1 MATSQ
6 SEGLA
11 LRTASL
17 TGIHW
22 LGILAALVSGAIH
35 ILLGIRFI
43 PSGLGISFLLAGLG
57 FLGAITLVLLGYRRR
72 LVYGVG
78 IPFVL
83 IQLVMWYIVNFANGP
98 KSFPADIGTLGAID
112 KIAQL
117 VLIGILI
124 VLVRS

>member
-1 MATSQ
+1 MATRESK
-6 SEGLA
+6 GMA

-17 TGIHW
+17 TGVHW
-22 LGILAALVSGAIH
+22 IGIFAALVSGAIH
-35 ILLGIRFI
+35 LLLGIRFI
-43 PSGLGISFLLAGLG
+43 PSGLGISFILAGLG
-57 FLGAITLVLLGYRRR
+57 FLGAIALVVLGYRRR

-83 IQLVMWYIVNFANGP
+83 IQLVLWYVVNFANGP

-124 VLVRS
+124 VLLRS

>member
-1 MATSQ
+1 M
-6 SEGLA
+6 A
-11 LRTASL
+11 LRTETL

-22 LGILAALVSGAIH
+22 IGILASLVSGAIH
-35 ILLGIRFI
+35 LLLGIRFF

-57 FLGAITLVLLGYRRR
+57 FIGAIALVLIGYRRR

-83 IQLVMWYIVNFANGP
+83 MQLVLWYVVNFANGP
-98 KSFPADIGTLGAID
+98 KSFPADIGTLGGID

-117 VLIGILI
+117 VLIVILI
-124 VLVRS
+124 VLLRS